1 MQISEARGKDSREL
15 QLDRNDLRKE
25 LFKLRF
31 KATSEEVSNTARF
44 KEIRRSIAQINT
56 VLSERA
62 RSQSSTTEA

>member
-15 QLDRNDLRKE
+15 RLDRNDLRKE

-31 KATSEEVSNTARF
+31 KATSEEVSDTARF

-56 VLSERA
+56 ILSERA
-62 RSQSSTTEA
+62 RSESSKTEA